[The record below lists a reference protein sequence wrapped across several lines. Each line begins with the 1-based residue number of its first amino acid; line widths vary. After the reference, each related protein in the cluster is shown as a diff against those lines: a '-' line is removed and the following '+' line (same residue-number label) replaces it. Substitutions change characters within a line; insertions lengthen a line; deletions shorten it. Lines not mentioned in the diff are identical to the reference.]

1 MDQADPKLQQWVQQL
16 LAQMQQ
22 QALIQQQALN
32 ISERCFAKC
41 VPKAPLLAAGR
52 ARQVLNE
59 RRALQQSGGSHPFV
73 PLLHGLLDASER
85 LALSTRP
92 G

>member
-1 MDQADPKLQQWVQQL
+1 MAGMDTDTGAATGVAASVGTGADGEAGRLRL
-16 LAQMQQ
+16 Y
-22 QALIQQQALN
+22 AL
-32 ISERCFAKC
+32 KC